1 LGTLLANVMTKCIR
15 VGISDT
21 TKEVVD
27 VLIEK
32 FRPDMKMLT
41 RNSYALHEVHVNGGW
56 LRLGNKISPHHG
68 ILNSVRKQNIS
79 IRNHFKHISIQ
90 AFQKQIIFSNSYYI
104 NSYALYEVHVNGGN
118 EIKIK
123 KHNDNDSARHRSQD
137 ICQPIFQIVLKNLIK
152 IRLFIVII
160 KE

>member
-1 LGTLLANVMTKCIR
+1 MTKCIR

-41 RNSYALHEVHVNGGW
+41 RNSYALHEVHVNGG
-56 LRLGNKISPHHG
+56 
-68 ILNSVRKQNIS
+68 
-79 IRNHFKHISIQ
+79 
-90 AFQKQIIFSNSYYI
+90 
-104 NSYALYEVHVNGGN
+104 N

-123 KHNDNDSARHRSQD
+123 KNNDNDSARHRSQD

-152 IRLFIVII
+152 ISLYIVII